1 MQKSKVMTAIAK
13 VFSKSPSTHS
23 LVGEVYKHAIG
34 KPLLV
39 HAEFGA
45 NSIRG
50 YLDAPVAN
58 DNGDAQDE
66 VIKHE
71 NIGVIDISG
80 PMVNRPIRGFCS
92 NGPAAYQDIKED
104 FDELMADDN
113 IKTIVLRC
121 DSPGGSASGV
131 MDLSDHIFNSRGQKK
146 IIAIVD
152 DMAYSAMYAIASACD
167 EIYVSRTSGIGSI
180 GVVTYHID
188 QSEFDKKI
196 GVKVEFIYAGDKKVA
211 GNPHEPLSD
220 QARTDMQTEIDRLY
234 DIFVATVA
242 RNRNMDEQKVRDTQ
256 AGCFYGDT
264 GIAVGLADKL
274 GTFSEVIGNLVSDSG
289 NVDDSADMSAQ
300 ASDDNEAL
308 GEIQAN
314 AQAEEFDAVPG
325 DEESTD
331 SEADSEEEAG
341 IAATANN
348 LPQVGASVVGNNTL
362 NAESEPANVA
372 QTESAPEDNKV
383 DAKVKTDAE
392 IRAICAAAGIPEA
405 AGDYISAGTSVDQVR
420 KDLFEASTAG
430 ETEIIT
436 AAPVAVQQVSQPKA
450 PNANNIYA
458 KRKKG
463 R

>member
-1 MQKSKVMTAIAK
+1 MQKSKVMTAIAR
-13 VFSKSPSTHS
+13 VFSKSQSTHS

-58 DNGDAQDE
+58 DNGDVEDD

-92 NGPAAYQDIKED
+92 SGPASYQDIKED
-104 FDELMADDN
+104 FDELMVDDN

-131 MDLSDHIFNSRGQKK
+131 MDLSDHIFHSRGQKK

-167 EIYVSRTSGIGSI
+167 EIYVSRTSGVGSI

-234 DIFVATVA
+234 DIFVSTVA
-242 RNRNMDEQKVRDTQ
+242 RNRNMDEQKVRETQ

-264 GIAVGLADKL
+264 SISVGLADKL
-274 GTFSEVIGNLVSDSG
+274 GTFSEVIGNLVSVSE
-289 NVDDSADMSAQ
+289 NVDDSAGMSSQALDDSEGMSA
-300 ASDDNEAL
+300 
-308 GEIQAN
+308 IQDN
-314 AQAEEFDAVPG
+314 AQVEGVGESEGELEAGSG
-325 DEESTD
+325 DE
-331 SEADSEEEAG
+331 SEEEVD
-341 IAATANN
+341 IAATENN
-348 LPQVGASVVGNNTL
+348 LPQVDASVVGNNTL
-362 NAESEPANVA
+362 NAESESTHAEKAA
-372 QTESAPEDNKV
+372 QTEKV
-383 DAKVKTDAE
+383 SKDTKVKSDAE
-392 IRAICAAAGIPEA
+392 IRAICAAAGIPDASAE
-405 AGDYISAGTSVDQVR
+405 YIKAGTSVDQVR
-420 KDLFEASTAG
+420 KDLFEATTAG
-430 ETEIIT
+430 ETEILT
-436 AAPVAVQQVSQPKA
+436 AAPVALHPQASQPKT

-458 KRKKG
+458 KRRKG